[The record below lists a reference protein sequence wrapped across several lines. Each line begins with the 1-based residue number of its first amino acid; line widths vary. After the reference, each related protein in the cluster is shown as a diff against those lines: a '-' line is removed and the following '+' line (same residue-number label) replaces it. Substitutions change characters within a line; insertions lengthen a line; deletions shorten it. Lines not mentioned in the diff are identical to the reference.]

1 MSASPFHGRPFV
13 FRVNDNGGGPHL
25 LLQVCVERGWREYNS
40 EAGGGAPRDTWNL
53 WWRTSGFPLSHY
65 KQLKAWQFTNHIP
78 KGSMIC
84 RKDNLARYLRCMRKV
99 YGPIYDFSPLG
110 YNLPLEYT
118 KLVAE
123 CTRQRRNR
131 ESSVWICKPVSQS
144 QGRGIFLFR
153 KVSELT
159 YDSNAVVQQYIEN
172 PLLIGGYKFDLR
184 LYVCIPSYHPLTVY
198 LYREGLARFGTDK
211 FSLSDLDNPFRHLT
225 NSSLNKLGRGYTQ
238 KKDRVG
244 AGCKWSLRQLRH
256 YLHQAGHSDWLLWQK
271 VTALVVLTVLSHSP
285 SVPTTA
291 NCFEFYGFDVLVDS
305 SLRPWLLEVNLSPA
319 LGNDCDVDAAVK
331 KPMLHD
337 MFDLLGLP
345 VCNTGLSLFAVF
357 SVAPALAGGGGGG
370 DGASG
375 CGCSGSSGDESEEAG
390 AASLEADAGG
400 RRGPGSA
407 IAVVT
412 AASRWKRRHLLVRES
427 SAGVGGPRARKKSA
441 GASPSPGALVAG
453 AGAVAGRK
461 AHIGRACTPPPR
473 AASGHALLVGGPDC
487 TSEIGPG
494 SEASDDAW
502 ACCCYTQGLRSGGRC
517 YSGRAADRA
526 ASAAAS
532 APTAM
537 WGNGRD
543 WRRPPA
549 SEGAWVRLCPL
560 DDRAAASAAPSA
572 TSAPARAPSPGPPSV
587 GDRMYYP
594 TKLSDKLDQFSTFK
608 HGGRGSVEDN
618 GDHVNYGSCV
628 ALYRIF
634 CSSPVNDR
642 VQTHLGDSGF
652 YFLVTYILEEKKLE
666 YKGSIISIA
675 FLYAS
680 TISQREVRDVVA
692 AVTRYVKAA
701 RDIYRRSPQLSDAD
715 YSAAMRDALA
725 ISAEIWVPPC

>member
-357 SVAPALAGGGGGG
+357 SVAPV
-370 DGASG
+370 
-375 CGCSGSSGDESEEAG
+375 
-390 AASLEADAGG
+390 EADAGG

-441 GASPSPGALVAG
+441 GASPSPGALAAG

-473 AASGHALLVGGPDC
+473 TASGHALLVGGPDC
-487 TSEIGPG
+487 TSEFGPG
-494 SEASDDAW
+494 SETSDDAW

-526 ASAAAS
+526 ASAASTAAS

-572 TSAPARAPSPGPPSV
+572 ASAPTRAPSPGPPSV
-587 GDRMYYP
+587 GD
-594 TKLSDKLDQFSTFK
+594 
-608 HGGRGSVEDN
+608 
-618 GDHVNYGSCV
+618 
-628 ALYRIF
+628 
-634 CSSPVNDR
+634 
-642 VQTHLGDSGF
+642 
-652 YFLVTYILEEKKLE
+652 
-666 YKGSIISIA
+666 
-675 FLYAS
+675 
-680 TISQREVRDVVA
+680 REVRDVVA

-725 ISAEIWVPPC
+725 ISAEVWVPPC

>member
-123 CTRQRRNR
+123 CTRQRRNH

-271 VTALVVLTVLSHSP
+271 VAALVVLTVLSHSP

-357 SVAPALAGGGGGG
+357 SVAPAEAGGGGG
-370 DGASG
+370 GASG

-461 AHIGRACTPPPR
+461 AHTGRACTPPPR

-487 TSEIGPG
+487 SSEFGPG
-494 SEASDDAW
+494 SEASDDPW

-517 YSGRAADRA
+517 YSGRAADRAASA

-560 DDRAAASAAPSA
+560 DDRAAASAASSA
-572 TSAPARAPSPGPPSV
+572 ASAPARAPSPGPPSV
-587 GDRMYYP
+587 GD
-594 TKLSDKLDQFSTFK
+594 
-608 HGGRGSVEDN
+608 
-618 GDHVNYGSCV
+618 
-628 ALYRIF
+628 
-634 CSSPVNDR
+634 
-642 VQTHLGDSGF
+642 
-652 YFLVTYILEEKKLE
+652 
-666 YKGSIISIA
+666 
-675 FLYAS
+675 
-680 TISQREVRDVVA
+680 REVRDVVA

-725 ISAEIWVPPC
+725 ISAEVWVPPC